1 MIAAASRP
9 TAVARQPDPEGRYN
23 IHTMRATQNSAT
35 PQPAGASHNA
45 SARSADSVDRVY
57 RTATERAINWRFP
70 PGERINEVAL
80 ARELGVSRT
89 PVREALNRL
98 ASDGFVRFVP
108 NRGFLAR
115 DLTPELVRDL
125 YELRAAIEVAAVRLA
140 CERASDEGIAKLAR
154 AWNTATE
161 NAVARR
167 LDRLTTADESF
178 HRGISRLSG
187 NQQLEETLKRV
198 NAQIRYFRHVDQ
210 ESPDRLQRTHLEH
223 ARVLDYIA
231 SRDARRAGDL
241 IERHIVLSRERAIAV
256 TEQVIARI
264 RG

>member
-1 MIAAASRP
+1 MQRASR
-9 TAVARQPDPEGRYN
+9 
-23 IHTMRATQNSAT
+23 T
-35 PQPAGASHNA
+35 PSPPQAAPVGNAA

-57 RTATERAINWRFP
+57 REATQRAVNWRFA

-98 ASDGFVRFVP
+98 ARDGFVRFVP

-115 DLTPELVRDL
+115 DLSPELVRDL

-140 CERASDEGIAKLAR
+140 CARAADEAIAKLAR
-154 AWNTATE
+154 AWNSATE
-161 NAVARR
+161 NASARR
-167 LDRLTTADESF
+167 IDRLTTADEVF
-178 HRGISRLSG
+178 HRGIARLSG
-187 NQQLEETLKRV
+187 NEQLVATLERV

-210 ESPDRLQRTHLEH
+210 ETPERLDRTHREH
-223 ARVLDYIA
+223 AGVLDFLTR
-231 SRDARRAGDL
+231 RDARRAGEL
-241 IERHIVLSRERAIAV
+241 MERHIVLSRERALSV

>member
-1 MIAAASRP
+1 
-9 TAVARQPDPEGRYN
+9 V
-23 IHTMRATQNSAT
+23 
-35 PQPAGASHNA
+35 
-45 SARSADSVDRVY
+45 
-57 RTATERAINWRFP
+57 NWLFP
-70 PGERINEVAL
+70 PGERINEVAF

-98 ASDGFVRFVP
+98 ARDGFVRFVP

-140 CERASDEGIAKLAR
+140 CVRATDKAIEELAR
-154 AWNTATE
+154 AWQTATG
-161 NAVARR
+161 NAASRR
-167 LDRLTTADESF
+167 IESLTAADEAF
-178 HRGISRLSG
+178 HLSISRLSG
-187 NQQLEETLKRV
+187 NLQLETNLERV

-210 ESPDRLQRTHLEH
+210 ESPDRLRRTHLEH
-223 ARVLDYIA
+223 ARVLEYLKR
-231 SRDARRAGDL
+231 RDARRAGDL
-241 IERHIVLSRERAIAV
+241 IEHHIVLSRERAISV

>member
-1 MIAAASRP
+1 MSQP
-9 TAVARQPDPEGRYN
+9 TPNAEELDPRGRYN
-23 IHTMRATQNSAT
+23 IDMIRAPRTSAT
-35 PQPAGASHNA
+35 PQPASGAQTA

-57 RTATERAINWRFP
+57 RTASQRAINWRFP

-161 NAVARR
+161 NASARR
-167 LDRLTTADESF
+167 LDRLTTADEAF
-178 HRGISRLSG
+178 HRGVSRLSG
-187 NQQLEETLKRV
+187 NEQLEATLERV

-223 ARVLDYIA
+223 AQVLEYLA
-231 SRDARRAGDL
+231 RRDARRAGDL
-241 IERHIVLSRERAIAV
+241 VERHIVLSRERAIAV